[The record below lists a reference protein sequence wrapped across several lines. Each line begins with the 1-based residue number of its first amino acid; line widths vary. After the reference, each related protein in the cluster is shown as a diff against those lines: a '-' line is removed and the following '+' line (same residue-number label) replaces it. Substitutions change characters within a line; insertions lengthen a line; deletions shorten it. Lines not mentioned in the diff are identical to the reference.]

1 MALWSTRIRRL
12 ARHTSATALA
22 LAAALSGCATEP
34 EPPAAAP
41 LEERFDWERLSPGV
55 ADFIKDNYLSHRAEF
70 PDVDEP
76 VEALRAFV
84 AGQALLV
91 QGEVERAVA
100 HFEQA
105 VAAHP
110 QSRHVHAGL
119 GRALLQRHERGADR
133 ATLERAAGAL
143 LEAHRLG
150 LRHGRV
156 RYTDDLAR
164 ALGELK
170 DTERLGQVFQPLL
183 ARQESWV
190 LSLDYAHGLALA
202 GSAEAEQWYQR
213 SVEARTDGVLE
224 PQVQYARWL
233 LERSRAAE
241 ALAVLTPRPG
251 EAEASVL
258 RFYRGYAAEQLGD
271 MARAREEY
279 LGAQG
284 FSELFSLPGTWRTPL
299 ASSLGVRFDDE
310 VSAQAHCTGHVRLS
324 QLLYCEARGEGT
336 GGQRVVGWT
345 VRTRVFRGTEQTGCN
360 INNAGA
366 TTCDKYLS
374 VTTQSGQFYLCG
386 VRDATSDSVAY
397 DVYFG
402 TVPDPY
408 TRWCASGT
416 FSGTNACLDRCSA
429 SNTIGANV
437 DGPSFFYATSSACT
451 TRHPSG
457 CGSVPAKTC
466 SNGGTDHCFYRVP

>member
-1 MALWSTRIRRL
+1 MAHWSTRIRRL
-12 ARHTSATALA
+12 ACHSSVTALA

-34 EPPAAAP
+34 ESPAVAP

-55 ADFIKDNYLSHRAEF
+55 ADFIKDNYLAHRAEF
-70 PDVDEP
+70 PDEDEP
-76 VEALRAFV
+76 VGALRAFV
-84 AGQALLV
+84 SGQELLV
-91 QGEVERAVA
+91 KGEVGQAVA

-105 VAAHP
+105 VAAYLR
-110 QSRHVHAGL
+110 SRHVHAGL
-119 GRALLQRHERGADR
+119 GRALLQSGADK

-156 RYTDDLAR
+156 RYTDDLSR

-170 DTERLGQVFQPLL
+170 DTERLGQVFPPLL
-183 ARQESWV
+183 ARAGESWV
-190 LSLDYAHGLALA
+190 LSLDYAHGLARA

-213 SVEARTDGVLE
+213 SVQARTDGVLE

-233 LERSRAAE
+233 LERNRAAE
-241 ALAVLTPRPG
+241 ALAVLTPRAG
-251 EAEASVL
+251 EADASVL
-258 RFYRGYAAEQLGD
+258 RFYRGYAAEQFGD
-271 MARAREEY
+271 LARAREEY

-284 FSELFSLPGTWRTPL
+284 FSEMFALPGTWRTSL
-299 ASSLGVRFDDE
+299 ASSLGLRFDDD
-310 VSAQAHCTGHVRLS
+310 VSAQTHCTGHIRLS

-345 VRTRVFRGTEQTGCN
+345 VRTRVFRGTEQTGCT

-366 TTCDKYLS
+366 TTCDKYVS

-386 VRDATSDSVAY
+386 VSDATSDSVAY

-408 TRWCASGT
+408 TRWCVGGALN
-416 FSGTNACLDRCSA
+416 GTNFCLDRCSA
-429 SNTIGANV
+429 ANSIGANV
-437 DGPSFFYATSSACT
+437 DGPSFFYSTSSICT

-466 SNGGTDHCFYRVP
+466 SNGGSDHCFYRVP